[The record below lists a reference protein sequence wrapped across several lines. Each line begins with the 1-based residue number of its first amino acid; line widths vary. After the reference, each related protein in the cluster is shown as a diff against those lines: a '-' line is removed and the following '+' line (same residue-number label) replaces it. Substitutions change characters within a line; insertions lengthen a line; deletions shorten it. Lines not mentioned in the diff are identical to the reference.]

1 MKPCKP
7 IPWFKAWV
15 NFILPIK
22 KVERKTVILLLLL
35 KFLISFVYCIL
46 TSLKDTTLVTAQ
58 YSAAEVI
65 PIVKGYIIFPISIGV
80 FMLYTYLSNHL
91 KQSTLFYGTILT
103 FLSFILLYGFVLY
116 PNAAKISPHATADW
130 LNNYSNGKYLHF
142 IAVLRHWIHVLFFI
156 TAELWGQIVIV
167 VLYWTFV
174 NNLYKINEAKRLY
187 AILIAAG
194 DLAIITSAPLILAYT
209 KKYEHI
215 DFILTVQALLGYT
228 VILCLLIMAT
238 YWGVNRRSIEAIDG
252 KHATEPAKKL
262 HLSLWESIKHIS
274 SSKHLVGIATMM
286 IACGLSINL
295 LEVTWKSY
303 LKEAF
308 SKSSD
313 YQIFTSQLNLW
324 LGILA
329 FSLSFFA
336 SGGIIRK
343 FGWKITAQIAPITIG
358 IGGCFFFLLSYSKHN
373 MPHLTDWMGSKIVL
387 YIVIVGGIQSLLA
400 KVVKYVFFDKTI
412 QIAYIPLDPE
422 TKIKGK
428 AAVDLL
434 GSRLGK
440 AGSSW
445 IHTGLLF
452 FSQAHSIQPSSG
464 ILFTILLIAAILWYQ
479 ATNYVSKQI
488 GTFEEQEANPR

>member
-7 IPWFKAWV
+7 IPWFKTLV

-22 KVERKTVILLLLL
+22 KVERKRIALLLLL
-35 KFLISFVYCIL
+35 KFFISFVYCIL

-58 YSAAEVI
+58 HSAAEVI
-65 PIVKGYIIFPISIGV
+65 PIVKGYLIFPISIGI
-80 FMLYTYLSNHL
+80 FMLYTYLNNHL
-91 KQSTLFYGTILT
+91 KQSTLFYATILT
-103 FLSFILLYGFVLY
+103 FLGFILLYGFVLY
-116 PNAAKISPHATADW
+116 PNAAKISPNATADW
-130 LNNYSNGKYLHF
+130 LNNYSNGKYIHF

-156 TAELWGQIVIV
+156 TAELWGQIVIM

-209 KKYEHI
+209 KKYKHI
-215 DFILTVQALLGYT
+215 DFILTVQALLGYV
-228 VILCLLIMAT
+228 VILCLLIVAT
-238 YWGVNRRSIEAIDG
+238 YWSVNRIRTEVSDG
-252 KHATEPAKKL
+252 QQAAAPQKKL
-262 HLSLWESIKHIS
+262 HLSFLESIKHIS
-274 SSKHLVGIATMM
+274 SSKHLIGIATMM

-308 SKSSD
+308 SRSSD
-313 YQIFTSQLNLW
+313 YQIFTSKINLW
-324 LGILA
+324 VGIIA

-343 FGWKITAQIAPITIG
+343 FGWKLTAQIAPITIG
-358 IGGCFFFLLSYSKHN
+358 IGGCLFFLLSYSKHN
-373 MPHLTDWMGSKIVL
+373 MPHLTDWMGSKIIL
-387 YIVIVGGIQSLLA
+387 YIVFAGGIQSLLA

-452 FSQAHSIQPSSG
+452 FSQTHSIQPASG
-464 ILFTILLIAAILWYQ
+464 ILFIILFISAILWYH
-479 ATNYVSKQI
+479 ATTYVSKQLAN
-488 GTFEEQEANPR
+488 FEEQEPE